1 MIISYKANM
10 AGPYHIEAGLPCQD
24 SFAIK
29 KGNGSY
35 IIAAVAD
42 GLGSELYSDIVFWCE
57 KPVPVYAAAV
67 AITPAS
73 IRIKNTANRYFLLIF
88 II

>member
-29 KGNGSY
+29 KGSGSY

-42 GLGSELYSDIVFWCE
+42 GLGSELYSDIGS
-57 KPVPVYAAAV
+57 AV
-67 AITPAS
+67 AAS
-73 IRIKNTANRYFLLIF
+73 TAVDYCAERISEGMSFDDIPLHFTAKKRLHK
-88 II
+88 